1 MEFTPTSEHVLKR
14 AKREHW
20 KVQSIIVLKDGTK
33 ILSSN
38 TKDFEE
44 EYIRTS
50 LGINGRIVINPGWNS
65 KHSDMRK
72 WSRVELDNDE
82 IDHIEDYE

>member
-1 MEFTPTSEHVLKR
+1 MPTTEHTLKR
-14 AKREHW
+14 AEREHW

-50 LGINGRIVINPGWNS
+50 HKARNRRIVINPGWS
-65 KHSDMRK
+65 PEHSDMRK
-72 WSRVELDNDE
+72 WATVELNNDE
-82 IDHIEDYE
+82 IDHGEEYE